1 MSKVRI
7 LVLTSS
13 TGGGHDARAEAFAEW
28 CFQLYRHEVDVRI
41 EQMLEKSSVVHRTG
55 VNLYN
60 QIQRVAPW
68 LHKLFYAFVELLS
81 YLNRSRVRIGAGYYC
96 EVLREYKP
104 HLVFSV
110 HDCLNRGYFQLARE
124 TLSRERVRCA
134 TYCGEFSGG
143 WGYSRNW
150 IEPSVDLY
158 VSRTPTAGDYAVKCG
173 IPRERARVRGYLMR
187 PRSHLEVLTDAD
199 RRVFRTK
206 QLGLHPDR
214 FTVFLAT
221 GGNGANNHGALLPA
235 LHRHADRV
243 QAIIICG
250 RNKET
255 FNELIHWRATH
266 PEFAC
271 YIEGYSEAVHLLMQ
285 VSDVIVTRGGTTT
298 CAKALHFKCPIIF
311 NAFGGI
317 MPQESL
323 TWKFFR
329 NGAASEKIED
339 PAAFA
344 RIIDAWMADPTVY
357 QKVRD
362 HFLTLRYE
370 EDPTVLID
378 ELVGLANEV
387 ARAKLKRRAFPP
399 PNGEGPRTSRPPFP
413 PLAAPTPGAAGNP

>member
-1 MSKVRI
+1 MSKLRI

-28 CFQLYRHEVDVRI
+28 CFQLYQHEVDVRI
-41 EQMLEKSSVVHRTG
+41 EQMLEKSSVINRTG

-60 QIQRVAPW
+60 RIQRGAPW
-68 LHKLFYAFVELLS
+68 IHKLFYAIVELLS
-81 YLNRSRVRIGAGYYC
+81 YLNRSNVTFGASYYLD
-96 EVLREYKP
+96 VLRDYKP

-110 HDCLNRGYFQLARE
+110 HDCLNRGYFQIARQ
-124 TLSRERVRCA
+124 TLGDAHVRCV

-158 VSRTPTAGDYAVKCG
+158 VSRTPTARDYAVKCG
-173 IPRERARVRGYLMR
+173 IPPEKARVRGYLMQ
-187 PRSHLEVLTDAD
+187 PRAHLEVLGPAD
-199 RRVFRTK
+199 RREFRAK
-206 QLGLHPDR
+206 RLGLDPDR

-221 GGNGANNHGALLPA
+221 GGNGANNHAELLPA
-235 LHRHADRV
+235 LLKYADRI

-250 RNKET
+250 KNKET
-255 FNELIHWRATH
+255 YNELIHWRALH
-266 PEFAC
+266 PEFTC
-271 YIEGYSEAVHLLMQ
+271 YIEGYSGIVHLLMQ

-298 CAKALHFKCPIIF
+298 CAKALHFECPIIF

-317 MPQESL
+317 MPQEEL

-339 PAAFA
+339 AADFG
-344 RIIDAWMADPTVY
+344 RIIDAWMANATTYQTV
-357 QKVRD
+357 RAN
-362 HFLTLRYE
+362 FLKLRYE

-378 ELVGLANEV
+378 ELVNLANEV
-387 ARAKLKRRAFPP
+387 ARAKLNRRAFPP
-399 PNGEGPRTSRPPFP
+399 DRADGTKSSRPPFFDDH
-413 PLAAPTPGAAGNP
+413 APSSPQP

>member
-1 MSKVRI
+1 MAKVRI

-41 EQMLEKSSVVHRTG
+41 EQMLEKSSVINRSG

-60 QIQRVAPW
+60 WIQRHAPW
-68 LHKLFYAFVELLS
+68 LHQVFFAIVELLS
-81 YLNRSRVRIGAGYYC
+81 YLNRRRVMLGAGYYLD
-96 EVLREYKP
+96 VLREYQP

-110 HDCLNRGYFQLARE
+110 HDCLNRGYFQLARRAL
-124 TLSRERVRCA
+124 TPARVRCA

-158 VSRTPTAGDYAVKCG
+158 ISRTPTARDFAVKCG
-173 IPRERARVRGYLMR
+173 ILPEKTRVRGYLMR
-187 PRSHLEVLTDAD
+187 PRSHLEVLDATD
-199 RRVFRTK
+199 RRTYRTK
-206 QLGLHPDR
+206 RLGLDPDR

-221 GGNGANNHGALLPA
+221 GGNGANNHAALLPV
-235 LHRHADRV
+235 LLRHADRI

-255 FNELIHWRATH
+255 FNELIHWRALH
-266 PEFAC
+266 PEFNC
-271 YIEGYSEAVHLLMQ
+271 YIEGYSDNVHLLMQ
-285 VSDVIVTRGGTTT
+285 ASDVIVTRGGTTT
-298 CAKALHFKCPIIF
+298 CAKALHFRCPIIF

-317 MPQESL
+317 MPQERL

-339 PAAFA
+339 AADFA
-344 RIIDAWMADPTVY
+344 RIIDRWMANAETY
-357 QKVRD
+357 GHVREN
-362 HFLTLRYE
+362 FLKLRYE
-370 EDPTVLID
+370 EDPTVIID
-378 ELVGLANEV
+378 EVVALANEV
-387 ARAKLKRRAFPP
+387 ARAKLKRRVFPP
-399 PNGEGPRTSRPPFP
+399 PANGDGNRASRTPFP
-413 PLAAPTPGAAGNP
+413 QEKGVDT